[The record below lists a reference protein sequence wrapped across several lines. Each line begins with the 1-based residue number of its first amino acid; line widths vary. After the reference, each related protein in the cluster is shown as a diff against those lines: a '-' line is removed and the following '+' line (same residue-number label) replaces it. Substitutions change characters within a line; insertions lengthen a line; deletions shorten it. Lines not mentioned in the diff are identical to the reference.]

1 MTMQRKRIQLLATG
15 LNRGGAETQVFHLAI
30 GLLARGW
37 EVEVISLISGGS
49 MTEQFRAAGIR
60 LHELGMERGRPD
72 PHAILHLRRIIL
84 AFRPDIVHSHM
95 VHANLLARLTRLV
108 CPMPALVTTA
118 HSMIEGGRWIEIAY
132 RLTDCLGDLT
142 TTISR
147 AAATRHVRVGSV
159 PEKRLKVVV
168 NGLPLE
174 QFQPDPQIRAA
185 VRQELGIQD
194 EFVWLAVG
202 RFEAPKDYPN
212 LINAISRLSSQRGLF
227 LIAGDGPLRSEIET
241 LAAERNI
248 SHHIRF
254 LGIRKDIPA
263 LMAAADGYVMS
274 SAWEGLP
281 MVLLEA
287 AGSGLPIVTTDV
299 GGNCEIVRDGISG
312 FLVPP
317 SDAMALSEALLRM
330 ERQSP
335 LARAAMGACGR
346 EFVIK
351 NYSLS
356 SVLDEWES
364 IYQSFMKNSAQ
375 LAYAQRGAS

>member
-1 MTMQRKRIQLLATG
+1 MGDLL
-15 LNRGGAETQVFHLAI
+15 RE
-30 GLLARGW
+30 
-37 EVEVISLISGGS
+37 
-49 MTEQFRAAGIR
+49 AGIPVN
-60 LHELGMERGRPD
+60 ELGMRRGKPD
-72 PHAILHLRRIIL
+72 PRAIPRLRRIIHR
-84 AFRPDIVHSHM
+84 FRPDIVHSHM

-174 QFQPDPQIRAA
+174 QFRPDPQIRAA

-212 LINAISRLSSQRGLF
+212 LINAISRTLPQRGLF
-227 LIAGDGPLRSEIET
+227 VIAGDGPLRSEIET
-241 LAAERNI
+241 LAAERNV
-248 SHHIRF
+248 SHRIRF
-254 LGIRKDIPA
+254 LGIRKDIPD

-287 AGSGLPIVTTDV
+287 AGSGLPIVTTNV

-317 SDAMALSEALLRM
+317 SDATALSEALRRM
-330 ERQSP
+330 ERQSS
-335 LARAAMGACGR
+335 LARAAMGSSGR
-346 EFVIK
+346 EFVTK
-351 NYSLS
+351 NFSLS

-364 IYQSFMKNSAQ
+364 IYRSLMKNSTQ
-375 LAYAQRGAS
+375 LAYAQGGAS